1 MSSVPEYPRAALQRI
16 ADAIGPEGQHLYLG
30 GDEAARDL
38 SLLRAH
44 GITAVVNCAINLDI
58 NYVCDPYLPLEGE
71 KLAGGHGAIRYYK
84 TGLVDGPGNPHHMA
98 LAGYYLLDGAFRQQ
112 LPEKASYPSRARGHV
127 LIHCRAGRSRSVAIA
142 ALYLHRQQ
150 PELFPSLQAAIDE
163 IRERR
168 ELQPYEWF
176 ETPKPSLIEAIE
188 KANRMLDL
196 LAREGLA

>member
-1 MSSVPEYPRAALQRI
+1 MSSVPAYPRAALHLI
-16 ADAIGPEGQHLYLG
+16 ARGIGPEGQHLYLG

-38 SLLRAH
+38 ALLRSLE
-44 GITAVVNCAINLDI
+44 ITAVVNCAVNLDI

-71 KLAGGHGAIRYYK
+71 KLAGGHGAIRSYK
-84 TGLVDGPGNPHHMA
+84 MGLVDGPGNPHHMA

-112 LPEKASYPSRARGHV
+112 LPDKPSYPSRERGHV

-150 PELFPSLQAAIDE
+150 PLQFPTLQTAIDE

-168 ELQPYEWF
+168 ELQPEEWF
-176 ETPKPSLIEAIE
+176 ETPKPSLLEAISQ
-188 KANRMLDL
+188 ANRMLDL

>member
-1 MSSVPEYPRAALQRI
+1 MSLVPEYPRAALHRI

-38 SLLRAH
+38 GLLRNL
-44 GITAVVNCAINLDI
+44 GITAVVNCAVNLDI
-58 NYVCDPYLPLEGE
+58 NYVREPYLPLEGE
-71 KLAGGHGAIRYYK
+71 KLAGGHGAIRCYK
-84 TGLVDGPGNPHHMA
+84 MGLVDGPGNPHHMA

-112 LPEKASYPSRARGHV
+112 LPEKPSYPSRERGHV

-150 PELFPSLQAAIDE
+150 PKLYPSLQAAIDV

-168 ELQPYEWF
+168 ELQPEEWF
-176 ETPKPSLIEAIE
+176 ETPKPSLLEAIA

>member
-1 MSSVPEYPRAALQRI
+1 MSSVPEYPRAALHRI

-38 SLLRAH
+38 GLLRNL
-44 GITAVVNCAINLDI
+44 GITAVVNCAVNLDI
-58 NYVCDPYLPLEGE
+58 NYVREPYLPLEGE
-71 KLAGGHGAIRYYK
+71 KLAGGHGAIRCYK
-84 TGLVDGPGNPHHMA
+84 MGLVDGPGSPHHMA

-112 LPEKASYPSRARGHV
+112 LPEKPSYPSRERGHV

-150 PELFPSLQAAIDE
+150 PERFSSLQAAIDE

-168 ELQPYEWF
+168 ELQPEEWF

-188 KANRMLDL
+188 KANRMLEL

>member
-1 MSSVPEYPRAALQRI
+1 MSSVPAYPRAALHLI
-16 ADAIGPEGQHLYLG
+16 ARGIGPEGQHLYLG

-38 SLLRAH
+38 ALLRSLE
-44 GITAVVNCAINLDI
+44 ITAVVNCAVNLDI

-71 KLAGGHGAIRYYK
+71 KLAGGHGAIRSYK
-84 TGLVDGPGNPHHMA
+84 MGLVDGPGNPHHMA

-112 LPEKASYPSRARGHV
+112 LPDKPSYPSRERGHV

-150 PELFPSLQAAIDE
+150 PQLFPTLQAAIDE

-168 ELQPYEWF
+168 ELQPEEWF
-176 ETPKPSLIEAIE
+176 ETPKPSLFEAISQ
-188 KANRMLDL
+188 ANRMLDL

>member
-1 MSSVPEYPRAALQRI
+1 MSSVPEYPRAALHLI
-16 ADAIGPEGQHLYLG
+16 ASGIGPEGQDLYLG

-38 SLLRAH
+38 GLLRKL
-44 GITAVVNCAINLDI
+44 GITAVVNCAVNLDI
-58 NYVCDPYLPLEGE
+58 NYVREPYLPLAGE
-71 KLAGGHGAIRYYK
+71 KLAGGHGAIRCYK
-84 TGLVDGPGNPHHMA
+84 MGLVDGSGNPHQMA

-112 LPEKASYPSRARGHV
+112 LPEKLSYPSRERGHV

-150 PELFPSLQAAIDE
+150 PKLYPSLQAAIDV

-168 ELQPYEWF
+168 ELQPEEWF
-176 ETPKPSLIEAIE
+176 ETPKPSLLEAIA